1 MAAPANY
8 DGSQMG
14 NFLNSITYEN
24 YVWKTKY
31 NELWQNFLTLTTE
44 NTRLTTLL
52 NQYEAENQCMLN
64 SVESELEN
72 NASQGVRKN
81 IVLHLQNKNTELIKT
96 ILNKDTEIA
105 ALRKEIDFYK
115 RNIPNSPP
123 LLPPTPPVLPPN
135 PHRDFPIPQN
145 QSYLINKP
153 HLMPQSHLMPQ
164 FSHPQ

>member
-14 NFLNSITYEN
+14 NYLNSISYEN

-31 NELWQNFLTLTTE
+31 SELWQNFLALTTE

-52 NQYEAENQCMLN
+52 NQCELENQSMLN
-64 SVESELEN
+64 TVEGELEN

-96 ILNKDTEIA
+96 ILSKDTEIA
-105 ALRKEIDFYK
+105 TLRKEIDFHK
-115 RNIPNSPP
+115 HKIPNSPP
-123 LLPPTPPVLPPN
+123 LLPPNPP
-135 PHRDFPIPQN
+135 RDFQIPPN

-153 HLMPQSHLMPQ
+153 HLMPLSHLMPQ